1 MSTNDL
7 YTFLTF
13 DSTVIFQDSGPNNNL
28 NASATL
34 NILIED
40 ADDLPAEFSPSS
52 YSAEVQEN
60 AAKVNLVAI
69 ASRSGAYR
77 VGLRGGGE
85 MPLSYS
91 TILLISLVAFI
102 LGGQDSQ

>member
-77 VGLRGGGE
+77 VGLRGGGGRCHF
-85 MPLSYS
+85 L
-91 TILLISLVAFI
+91 TRQFC
-102 LGGQDSQ
+102 

>member
-1 MSTNDL
+1 MNINDL

-13 DSTVIFQDSGPNNNL
+13 DSTFIFQDSGPNNSL
-28 NASATL
+28 NSSATL

-60 AAKVNLVAI
+60 AAKVNFVPI
-69 ASRSGAYR
+69 ASSSGAYR
-77 VGLRGGGE
+77 VGRRGE
-85 MPLSYS
+85 RCHF
-91 TILLISLVAFI
+91 LLN
-102 LGGQDSQ
+102 